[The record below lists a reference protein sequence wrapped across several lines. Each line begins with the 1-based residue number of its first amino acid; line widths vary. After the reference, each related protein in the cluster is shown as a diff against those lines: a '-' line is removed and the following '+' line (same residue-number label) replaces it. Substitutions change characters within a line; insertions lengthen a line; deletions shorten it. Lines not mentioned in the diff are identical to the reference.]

1 MCMMPLPPALHRPS
15 EAELWARA
23 VADGADAEPPG
34 ASASRSVAPESAHD
48 SGACVHEVPRVA
60 AATELPDAAALLSC
74 EQLCTMLANP
84 EQFGLTPGVW
94 VALDAPAT
102 LVASHAPHTL
112 AGRLG
117 VSPEAPRHLVPKVA
131 PSSNTDLAVVEPA
144 QAQGA
149 LHRDPLGSRV
159 PPEYL
164 GPSWAQHII
173 PVLRPISPGA
183 HKQAL
188 DALAQQCNLYVRASS
203 LAKRLQP
210 YREQSSKLL
219 LSLKRPDERP
229 YERIR

>member
-188 DALAQQCNLYVRASS
+188 DALAQQGTLYVRANS
-203 LAKRLQP
+203 LAKRLQQ
-210 YREQSSKLL
+210 YRKQTSSLL
-219 LSLKRPDERP
+219 LSLTRMRDGELTR
-229 YERIR
+229 

>member
-1 MCMMPLPPALHRPS
+1 M
-15 EAELWARA
+15 
-23 VADGADAEPPG
+23 
-34 ASASRSVAPESAHD
+34 
-48 SGACVHEVPRVA
+48 HEVPRVA
-60 AATELPDAAALLSC
+60 PVTELSDAAALLSC
-74 EQLCTMLANP
+74 EQLCAVLANP

-94 VALDAPAT
+94 LALDAPAT

-173 PVLRPISPGA
+173 PVLRPIWISPGA

-188 DALAQQCNLYVRASS
+188 DALAQQGTLYVRANS
-203 LAKRLQP
+203 LAKRLQQ
-210 YREQSSKLL
+210 YRKQTSSLL
-219 LSLKRPDERP
+219 LSLTRMRDGELTR
-229 YERIR
+229 